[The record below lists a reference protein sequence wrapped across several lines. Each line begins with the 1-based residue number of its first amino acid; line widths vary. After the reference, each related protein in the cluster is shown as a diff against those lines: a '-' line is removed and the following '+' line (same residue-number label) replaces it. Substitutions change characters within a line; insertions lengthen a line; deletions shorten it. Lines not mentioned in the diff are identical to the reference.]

1 MKNNHPEQHAARAFS
16 LVEVVLAIFILGI
29 GLIMVA
35 SVFLFWI
42 NKDVRFK
49 RKWFPRFVI
58 LVGVLFVAF
67 SSTIM
72 MLQQRSLQSL
82 KIQLVIIPVVILFSW
97 LNMKTT
103 KFCGSCG
110 ATIISNNP
118 FSRTRFCPKCGA
130 ELAAEVKSQIPDQ

>member
-1 MKNNHPEQHAARAFS
+1 LFGGTW
-16 LVEVVLAIFILGI
+16 IIL
-29 GLIMVA
+29 MVT

-42 NKDVRFK
+42 KKDVVFK

-72 MLQQRSLQSL
+72 VLQQRSVHSL
-82 KIQLVIIPVVILFSW
+82 KILVVIIPAVILSSW
-97 LNMKTT
+97 LNLKLT

-110 ATIISNNP
+110 ATIINNVP

-130 ELAAEVKSQIPDQ
+130 ELAAEGKSQIPDQRN